1 MPTQENSMSRSSLT
15 AGSGPVRETDLARE
29 LGTMDKASRHL
40 AERFSILADRLNP
53 LLRQEPSTEGGLAKD
68 SDKVLVPAANAVRES
83 RLRVD
88 QVIWYIEDVLRRLE
102 V

>member
-29 LGTMDKASRHL
+29 IGTMDKATRHL
-40 AERFSILADRLNP
+40 GERFSALADRLNP
-53 LLRQEPSTEGGLAKD
+53 LLRSEPSAEGLAKSTD
-68 SDKVLVPAANAVRES
+68 DKVLVPAANAIRES
-83 RLRVD
+83 RQRVD
-88 QVIWYIEDVLRRLE
+88 VILSYIDDVLRRLE